1 MKRLLVYLKP
11 YKKQCILGPLFK
23 LLEAVLE
30 LLLPYI
36 MILLVDNG
44 VKRGNWRYVWM
55 SALVMFAVATVGV
68 AFAFTCQYYASVAS
82 QGFGTKVRNALF
94 SHILGL
100 SLTDLDAVGTEKLI
114 TRITVDTNN
123 AQTGVA
129 MVIRLFLRIPFI
141 VIGSIVMILSIDVQL
156 AAVLLVVIPVFCV
169 IIFFLM
175 RRSLSLF
182 SLVQQKL
189 DALALVLR
197 ENLSGVRI
205 VRAFANEGYEAA
217 RFAKANEDHAETAIK
232 TGKINAL
239 MNPMTTVI
247 INFSILFVLHTG
259 AAGINTGSLTQ
270 GELIACINYMTQI
283 LFSLIVLANLVPT
296 ISKAMASARRIS
308 GVLAL
313 PAQAD
318 CDKTQSSQVLDAEN
332 AVEFENVT
340 FRYTPTA
347 DDAVENICF
356 TIKKGQ
362 TAGIIGGTGSGKTT
376 LLNLLM
382 RYYPARGG
390 TVRLF
395 GKDVRAYCQKDLHAL
410 LGAAPQKAVL
420 FRATV
425 GENIAWGQSGVTAD
439 EVFRAAETAQCREF
453 ISKMPRQMD
462 EMVEQGGKNLSGG
475 QKQRLAIA
483 RAICRRPPVVVLDDS
498 FSALDFATEAKVLA
512 ALKKELCESTKIIVS
527 QRAATI
533 MGADII
539 LVLDDGV
546 LVGAG
551 RHSEL
556 LLTCPVY
563 RDIYESQQ
571 KEASRHA

>member
-30 LLLPYI
+30 LFLPYI

-44 VKRGNWRYVWM
+44 VKQGNWHYVWM

-94 SHILGL
+94 SHILHL
-100 SLTDLDAVGTEKLI
+100 SLSDLDAIGTEKLI

-141 VIGSIVMILSIDVQL
+141 VIGSIVMILSIDFHI
-156 AAVLLVVIPVFCV
+156 AAILLVVIPVFCV

-175 RRSLSLF
+175 RRSFSLF

-205 VRAFANEGYEAA
+205 VRAFANESYEAG
-217 RFAKANEDHAETAIK
+217 RFAKANEGHAATAIK

-247 INFSILFVLHTG
+247 INFSILFILHIG
-259 AAGINTGSLTQ
+259 GAGINTGSLTQ

-308 GVLAL
+308 SVLAIS
-313 PAQAD
+313 ASVAD
-318 CDKTQSSQVLDAEN
+318 GEITEGGIAEN

-347 DDAVENICF
+347 DDAVENISF

-376 LLNLLM
+376 LLNLLQ
-382 RYYPARGG
+382 RYYTATGG

-395 GKDVRAYCQKDLHAL
+395 GKDVRDYSQKTLHSL
-410 LGAAPQKAVL
+410 LGVAPQKAVL
-420 FRATV
+420 FRSTV
-425 GENIAWGQSGVTAD
+425 GENIAWGQNGVTAED
-439 EVFRAAETAQCREF
+439 VFRAAETAQCGEF
-453 ISKMPRQMD
+453 ISKMPQKMN
-462 EMVEQGGKNLSGG
+462 EAVEQGGKNLSGG

-512 ALKKELCESTKIIVS
+512 ALEKELAGSTKIIVS

-546 LVGAG
+546 LAGAG

-556 LLTCPVY
+556 LKTCPVY